1 MSRQVRV
8 DGPIRRLPAL
18 QVYST
23 VAPTSYALPEFRSAV
38 VVTVIVEFG
47 GCSGRPHARGSNSKQ
62 RISFFFFLLL
72 FTWLKLLA
80 IFMFSDGKGIMVDHN
95 LWFIVGRTY
104 TDDFFF
110 FLEFIYKYIKYS

>member
-1 MSRQVRV
+1 M

-62 RISFFFFLLL
+62 RISFFFLSF

-104 TDDFFF
+104 TDDFLFF
-110 FLEFIYKYIKYS
+110 FLEFIYKYMKYS